1 MKKLIFLS
9 ILFFAVQA
17 HAQSTDAMETP
28 KKSANKEFAEKPT
41 EAETVAAKERTK
53 KKIRQ
58 DIRKRRAQRKDEMAK
73 AKKGVEKRIKKE
85 NTQN

>member
-17 HAQSTDAMETP
+17 HAQSTDAMETT

-85 NTQN
+85 KTQN